1 MKSGNIREKTFFRLY
16 PKTPISVIIKI
27 IEYFLID
34 SKNWQEIKKSLMIF
48 NSLNTLNEKLI
59 YSIVNSIRKYIS
71 HYLKE
76 IYLEKMV
83 DENKHAHIAV
93 DESLFSYTVDNE

>member
-1 MKSGNIREKTFFRLY
+1 MEIFFRLY
-16 PKTPISVIIKI
+16 PKTPISIIIKI
-27 IEYFLID
+27 IEYFL
-34 SKNWQEIKKSLMIF
+34 IKKSLMIF

-59 YSIVNSIRKYIS
+59 YSIVNSIRKNIS